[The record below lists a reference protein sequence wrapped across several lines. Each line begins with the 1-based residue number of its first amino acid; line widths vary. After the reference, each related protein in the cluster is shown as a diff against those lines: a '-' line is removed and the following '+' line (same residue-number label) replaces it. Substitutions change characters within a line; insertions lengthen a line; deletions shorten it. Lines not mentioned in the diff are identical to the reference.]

1 MSERF
6 AAEKARA
13 IRSLDRPDAK
23 TVPIIAITANAFQ
36 EDVQKCLEA
45 GMISG
50 QIFKKHAP
58 QAGISSVCGANFM
71 LFSPAVSGAR
81 RCTAGRWWK

>member
-23 TVPIIAITANAFQ
+23 TVPIIAITANAFL

-45 GMISG
+45 GMNAHLAKPLDMEKVRETICAQVG
-50 QIFKKHAP
+50 K
-58 QAGISSVCGANFM
+58 QA
-71 LFSPAVSGAR
+71 
-81 RCTAGRWWK
+81 

>member
-6 AAEKARA
+6 AAEKVRA

-45 GMISG
+45 GMNAHLAKPLDMEKVRETICAQVG
-50 QIFKKHAP
+50 K
-58 QAGISSVCGANFM
+58 QA
-71 LFSPAVSGAR
+71 
-81 RCTAGRWWK
+81 

>member
-23 TVPIIAITANAFQ
+23 TVPLIAITANAFQ

-45 GMISG
+45 GMNAHLSKPLDMEKVRETTCAQVG
-50 QIFKKHAP
+50 K
-58 QAGISSVCGANFM
+58 QA
-71 LFSPAVSGAR
+71 
-81 RCTAGRWWK
+81 

>member
-45 GMISG
+45 GMNAHLAKPLDMEKVRETICAQVG
-50 QIFKKHAP
+50 K
-58 QAGISSVCGANFM
+58 QA
-71 LFSPAVSGAR
+71 
-81 RCTAGRWWK
+81 

>member
-23 TVPIIAITANAFQ
+23 NVSLIAITANAFQ

-45 GMISG
+45 GMNAHLAKPLNMPLVKATIAKFTQHSTT
-50 QIFKKHAP
+50 
-58 QAGISSVCGANFM
+58 V
-71 LFSPAVSGAR
+71 
-81 RCTAGRWWK
+81 

>member
-23 TVPIIAITANAFQ
+23 TVSIIAITANAFQ

-45 GMISG
+45 GMNAHLAKPLDMEKVRETICAQVG
-50 QIFKKHAP
+50 K
-58 QAGISSVCGANFM
+58 QA
-71 LFSPAVSGAR
+71 
-81 RCTAGRWWK
+81 